1 MWYRFFRGVFRI
13 ILKLFF
19 RLKVEGL
26 ENLPQKSNFILI
38 ANHTSYLDPLVILAG
53 VPQKISCIALRG
65 LYRIF
70 WLKWFLQKMSAFPS
84 GSSSEKAVSLLM
96 QNKNVGLFPEGGV
109 SRDGSLREFRSGAA
123 LLAIKT
129 GRPIVPCAIFGT
141 HAALPKGAVLPK
153 FSAITIKISKPIYL
167 LKEFTDII
175 DDVYLQDGIFRV
187 RNIIMELLNKPAADR

>member
-1 MWYRFFRGVFRI
+1 
-13 ILKLFF
+13 
-19 RLKVEGL
+19 
-26 ENLPQKSNFILI
+26 
-38 ANHTSYLDPLVILAG
+38 
-53 VPQKISCIALRG
+53 
-65 LYRIF
+65 
-70 WLKWFLQKMSAFPS
+70 
-84 GSSSEKAVSLLM
+84 
-96 QNKNVGLFPEGGV
+96 VGLFPEGGV

-187 RNIIMELLNKPAADR
+187 RNIIMELLNKPSADR

>member
-1 MWYRFFRGVFRI
+1 MWYYFFRQVFRI

-26 ENLPQKSNFILI
+26 ENLPQKTNFIII
-38 ANHTSYLDPLVILAG
+38 ANHTSYLDPLVMLAG

-70 WLKWFLQKMSAFPS
+70 WLRWFLEKMSAFPS
-84 GSSSEKAVSLLM
+84 GSASEKAVSLLM

-109 SRDGSLREFRSGAA
+109 SRDGSLREFRRGAA

-129 GRPIVPCAIFGT
+129 GRPIVPCAIFG
-141 HAALPKGAVLPK
+141 AYQALPKTARFPK
-153 FSAITIKISKPIYL
+153 PAPIKLKIGRPIYL
-167 LKEFTDII
+167 LKEFTDVV
-175 DDVYLQDGIFRV
+175 DDLYLQEGLFRAQ
-187 RNIIMELLNKPAADR
+187 NTIKEMLNAR

>member
-1 MWYRFFRGVFRI
+1 MWYWFFREVFRV

-38 ANHTSYLDPLVILAG
+38 ANHASYLDPLVILAG
-53 VPQKISCIALRG
+53 VPQKISCIALRD
-65 LYRIF
+65 LYQIF

-109 SRDGSLREFRSGAA
+109 SRDGSLRQFRSGAA

-129 GRPIVPCAIFGT
+129 GRPIVPCAILGT
-141 HAALPKGAVLPK
+141 YQALPKTAKFPK
-153 FSAITIKISKPIYL
+153 PAPIKLKIGRPIYL
-167 LKEFTDII
+167 LKEFTDVV
-175 DDVYLQDGIFRV
+175 DDLYLQEGLFRSQ
-187 RNIIMELLNKPAADR
+187 NTIKEMINAG